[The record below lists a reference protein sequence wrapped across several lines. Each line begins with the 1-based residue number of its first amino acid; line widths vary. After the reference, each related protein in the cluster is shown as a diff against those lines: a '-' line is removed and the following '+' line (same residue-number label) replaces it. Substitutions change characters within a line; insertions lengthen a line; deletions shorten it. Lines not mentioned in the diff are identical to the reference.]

1 MPRPFAAEAAAL
13 SPNPQRTRRAR
24 AGETSVASHHASSA
38 SPNCSSKVVRR
49 ALGPRTRARL
59 VALMVACCLLVAP
72 VTALAQKGQKSYR
85 QGLQHEAAQQ
95 WEQAAEQFALALA
108 AEPSNVEY
116 QLHFRRAVFN
126 ASQAFMQQGRTLSE
140 RGDYIGAYNAFR
152 RAHSYDAS
160 NELALSLMERM
171 QRLQLEKDGEANP
184 TRNAATPA
192 TAPPPPLQFGAVN
205 LRASAVEDPPALSSP
220 RTEQLRA
227 INFDGELEDFVRFIA
242 RQVDINVI
250 FDRDFPKRHVKVDL
264 REVTAAQ
271 ALDHVFFSQ
280 GLFFQ
285 KLSRRTILV
294 ADQSKRPQ
302 YQQLVLRTF
311 YLSNVDPADAQK
323 LIQAA
328 IPPQAGR
335 LTIVATNKTTNSIT
349 VRDTRENVRLIG
361 ELVRGI
367 DKERAEVVMDVNIYE
382 VSRNDLFQLGHQMG
396 TEASLSNLGGIT
408 KGFGILGGSRE
419 VVTQGLGAIAAPTAL
434 GAALV
439 IPASTLNALQRKDQT
454 RLIASTQLH
463 AFDGERSTAHIG
475 QRVPVQTAAVAQFGS
490 VGADDKNAQP
500 NVNTGV
506 FGGSGYPV
514 IQYEK
519 TGLTLE
525 FTPQVFQ
532 NLDVQVKMIIKSNDV
547 ASQSTATLT
556 PTFTERNIEGTARI
570 RNNQTMMIASVA
582 QNQQS
587 RGRQGV
593 PLLGLVPVLGRFFTA
608 PRRADQQTDIVIAVT
623 PHVMRAPS
631 VTPQDEDYYPSG
643 TLQTPT
649 SESLEAV
656 LQDLVREDQF
666 AAARSIPTNR
676 VVQLPDAEEF
686 SFVPAPTLAGP
697 PTPTRAARNDGETRA
712 AQPVAQTATHVNDT
726 SEPRVVREAVAA
738 AAPAPAAAEAVYSNQ
753 SAAVGQSDS
762 LFSGVTS
769 RNNAAPPKPAEAT
782 RTEARPAE
790 ANVPASSAP
799 ASRVAQLRLV
809 PERPEMRVG
818 ERQTIRLFVKTD
830 ASLNLVVAMLRFDP
844 RVLAVR
850 SVSRGSTFPGA
861 QGAPVFSKAVN
872 NEAGSMLVSV
882 LPLPGD
888 PPVTAAGTLLSI
900 EVEALAGG
908 STAFSVDA
916 QDPVLM
922 ASDNSRVQLKH
933 APILLTVSK

>member
-1 MPRPFAAEAAAL
+1 L
-13 SPNPQRTRRAR
+13 
-24 AGETSVASHHASSA
+24 
-38 SPNCSSKVVRR
+38 
-49 ALGPRTRARL
+49 
-59 VALMVACCLLVAP
+59 
-72 VTALAQKGQKSYR
+72 TALAQKGQKSYR
-85 QGLQHEAAQQ
+85 QGLQHESAQQ

-108 AEPSNVEY
+108 ADPANVEY

-152 RAHSYDAS
+152 RAYSYDAS

-171 QRLQLEKDGEANP
+171 QRLQLEKDGETNP
-184 TRNAATPA
+184 SRNAATPA
-192 TAPPPPLQFGAVN
+192 ATPAPLQFGAVN
-205 LRASAVEDPPALSSP
+205 IRASGGEDAPALSSP
-220 RTEQLRA
+220 RAEQLRA

-242 RQVDINVI
+242 RQIDINVI

-382 VSRNDLFQLGHQMG
+382 VSRNDLFQLGHQLG

-439 IPASTLNALQRKDQT
+439 LPASTLNALQRKDQT

-500 NVNTGV
+500 NVNAGV

-587 RGRQGV
+587 RGRQGL

-649 SESLEAV
+649 SESLEAM
-656 LQDLVREDQF
+656 LLDLAREDQF

-676 VVQLPDAEEF
+676 VVQLPDAEEYT
-686 SFVPAPTLAGP
+686 FVPAPTLAGP
-697 PTPTRAARNDGETRA
+697 QAPTRAARNDDEPQAARNDVEARAVQPA
-712 AQPVAQTATHVNDT
+712 AQIATPASRDN
-726 SEPRVVREAVAA
+726 SEPRVVSEAVASR
-738 AAPAPAAAEAVYSNQ
+738 PAPAASVAVYRNQ
-753 SAAVGQSDS
+753 SASRSQSDS

-769 RNNAAPPKPAEAT
+769 RNA
-782 RTEARPAE
+782 
-790 ANVPASSAP
+790 
-799 ASRVAQLRLV
+799 
-809 PERPEMRVG
+809 
-818 ERQTIRLFVKTD
+818 
-830 ASLNLVVAMLRFDP
+830 
-844 RVLAVR
+844 
-850 SVSRGSTFPGA
+850 
-861 QGAPVFSKAVN
+861 
-872 NEAGSMLVSV
+872 
-882 LPLPGD
+882 
-888 PPVTAAGTLLSI
+888 
-900 EVEALAGG
+900 
-908 STAFSVDA
+908 
-916 QDPVLM
+916 
-922 ASDNSRVQLKH
+922 
-933 APILLTVSK
+933 